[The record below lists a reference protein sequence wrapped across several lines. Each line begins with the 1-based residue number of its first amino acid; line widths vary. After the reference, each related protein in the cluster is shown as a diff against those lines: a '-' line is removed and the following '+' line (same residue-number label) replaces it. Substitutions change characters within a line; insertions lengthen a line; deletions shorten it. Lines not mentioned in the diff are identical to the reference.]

1 APELHAAIWEAYH
14 EGELESARELHNRAL
29 PLLNMESLYPLQLYK
44 EVLRRRG
51 VIRSAKVRN
60 EFLSPFD
67 EFDHRELDAILDDLA
82 DVLVTRGPFA

>member
-1 APELHAAIWEAYH
+1 
-14 EGELESARELHNRAL
+14 
-29 PLLNMESLYPLQLYK
+29 MESLYPLQLYK